1 MRMQLTRAG
10 RVAASCLAV
19 TGIVAAMAL
28 GAGRASADDRADVT
42 TTWYQEQRQ
51 GGQGG
56 LTIVHPQADVSVDM
70 GENATLGV
78 GYSADV
84 VTGAT
89 AAIYQV
95 DGISTATPF
104 DDVRH
109 EARLSLGFDGSRS
122 RLSFFGGAGL
132 ERDYTSIIAGGSG
145 SIDLP
150 GKNTNLALSYTH
162 NFDRVCDREN
172 ADVATPLA
180 NQALEGGDPCTKTFV
195 LVEDTPGMTTWR
207 SLDIDTLQATLTQN
221 LSPTAVLQT
230 SLFSQVLRGFQ
241 SNPYRRVNVGQ
252 IAQEHIPDVR
262 ARAALMVR
270 INRFLPG
277 IRGAVHASLRGYT
290 DTWDVDAVSVEMGYS
305 QYVGESLLLHARGRF
320 HYQEAAAFYKDAF
333 FYETEGP
340 AGEYFTGDRELGRLG
355 NALAGLRMSYLKKAE
370 DGVQVWGVFDGLQLD
385 LKGELLV
392 LHEFP
397 TGNVDENPLGIER
410 QFLTS
415 GQLLDAIVVQ
425 LGLLLSY

>member
-1 MRMQLTRAG
+1 MQLTRAA
-10 RVAASCLAV
+10 RLLAPCAA
-19 TGIVAAMAL
+19 AL
-28 GAGRASADDRADVT
+28 GLVGVVHGHASAEDRADVT

-70 GENATLGV
+70 GESATLGM

-109 EARLSLGFDGSRS
+109 EARLSLGFAGSRS
-122 RLSFFGGAGL
+122 RLAFSGGAGV
-132 ERDYTSIIAGGSG
+132 ERDYTSITAGASG
-145 SIDLP
+145 AIDLP

-162 NFDRVCDREN
+162 NFDHVCDREN
-172 ADVATPLA
+172 ANVATPLA
-180 NQALEGGDPCTKTFV
+180 NQALEGSDPCTKKFV

-207 SLDIDTLQATLTQN
+207 SLEIDTLQATLTQN
-221 LSPTAVLQT
+221 LSPTAVLQA
-230 SLFSQVLRGFQ
+230 SLFGQVLRGFQ

-252 IAQEHIPDVR
+252 IAQEHIPDIR
-262 ARAALMVR
+262 ARTSVMVR

-277 IRGAVHASLRGYT
+277 VRGAVHASVRGYS
-290 DTWDVDAVSVEMGYS
+290 DTWDVDAISAEMGYS

-333 FYETEGP
+333 FYETQGP
-340 AGEYFTGDRELGRLG
+340 AGEYFTGDRELGRIG
-355 NALAGLRMSYLKKAE
+355 NALGGLRMSYLKKAE
-370 DGVQVWGVFDGLQLD
+370 DGAQVWGVFDSLQLD
-385 LKGELLV
+385 LKGEVLV

-397 TGNVDENPLGIER
+397 TGNIDENPLGIEQ

-415 GQLLDAIVVQ
+415 GQLFDAVVVQ